1 MLFTKNN
8 LPPGYYVYLYLRED
22 GTPYYCGK
30 GYGNRAWVQHRKKNK
45 GVWTPADNS
54 RIVVAAYDLLEMG
67 SFILE
72 RKFISWYGRKNNKTG
87 ILLNKTDGGEGVA
100 GLVATTKTRSRM
112 SASRKGKTFTDE
124 HKQNMSIAQT
134 GRKKTEEQKLKQAN
148 TMLNK
153 FKTISSVRKGRTYEE
168 IFGPEKAKE
177 LRAARS
183 AAAKLQ
189 HKIS

>member
-45 GVWTPADNS
+45 GVWTPTDNS

-87 ILLNKTDGGEGVA
+87 VLLNKTDGGEGVA
-100 GLVATTKTRSRM
+100 GLVATTKTRRLM
-112 SASRKGKTFTDE
+112 SNSRKGKPLTE
-124 HKQNMSIAQT
+124 QHRKNLSIAQQNRPAT
-134 GRKKTEEQKLKQAN
+134 TLETKNKIKLSKLGKPSNKKGTNITQEHKNKIAESIKLHWQKRKALAIN
-148 TMLNK
+148 
-153 FKTISSVRKGRTYEE
+153 
-168 IFGPEKAKE
+168 
-177 LRAARS
+177 
-183 AAAKLQ
+183 
-189 HKIS
+189 